1 MVCFFFLVSASVF
14 AWIHGWLT
22 HEILIAFNDLH
33 QRSRW
38 EQNIQDY
45 MEIFKTS
52 VFLSSLLGFLCQ
64 GLWLSQALALRT
76 QNTLTKAHPHGPGHT
91 HSAMPRWQMELTQ
104 RERERVQQ
112 REGHALIGWA
122 AQSRYKLFNKLV
134 RQKSRK
140 WKAAKNLLLLF
151 LSCSWDILWWQV
163 KRNIYIDTVI
173 PICVRRTDMRSR
185 FLFFFQIG
193 VWARYFMLPK
203 FSCSHFNLLILK
215 H

>member
-1 MVCFFFLVSASVF
+1 MFIFFLVSASIS

-33 QRSRW
+33 QRSWR

-104 RERERVQQ
+104 REGERERVRQ
-112 REGHALIGWA
+112 REGDALIGWGA
-122 AQSRYKLFNKLV
+122 ESRYELFNNLTV
-134 RQKSRK
+134 QQKSHK
-140 WKAAKNLLLLF
+140 WKVANLLLLL
-151 LSCSWDILWWQV
+151 LSCSWD
-163 KRNIYIDTVI
+163 KIYI
-173 PICVRRTDMRSR
+173 
-185 FLFFFQIG
+185 
-193 VWARYFMLPK
+193 
-203 FSCSHFNLLILK
+203 
-215 H
+215 